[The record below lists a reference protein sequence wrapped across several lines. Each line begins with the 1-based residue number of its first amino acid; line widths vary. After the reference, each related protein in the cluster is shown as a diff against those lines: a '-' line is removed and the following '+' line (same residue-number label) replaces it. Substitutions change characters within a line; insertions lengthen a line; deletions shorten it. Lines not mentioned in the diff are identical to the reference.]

1 MATIIT
7 PGGDSSSGKP
17 AGPQLHV
24 DSDWKAQAQAEK
36 ERLAASD
43 AARVAKQAA
52 ASAPRGGV
60 VDGAGEAGAGGA
72 GEPTA
77 PDFRSLVDMLAMQ
90 AVMYMGGMAD
100 KASGRAVF
108 DPDYSRHMIDLLAV
122 VEEKTRGN
130 LAPDEEQ
137 DLKMVLNE
145 LRMRY
150 VELLKLVAQQAM
162 TGGGGA
168 GGPGAA
174 GAKGAKGIA
183 AGGIGPG
190 IAGVGAMV

>member
-43 AARVAKQAA
+43 AARVAKQAS

-60 VDGAGEAGAGGA
+60 VDGTGEARAT
-72 GEPTA
+72 GEPAA

-100 KASGRAVF
+100 KTSGRAVF

-168 GGPGAA
+168 GGPGAP
-174 GAKGAKGIA
+174 GAKGIA

>member
-7 PGGDSSSGKP
+7 PGGGEAPKP
-17 AGPQLHV
+17 QGPQLHV

-36 ERLAASD
+36 ERLAAAD
-43 AARVAKQAA
+43 AARAAKQTPAPGMGAAGNPAAGDAA
-52 ASAPRGGV
+52 AHGEGG
-60 VDGAGEAGAGGA
+60 
-72 GEPTA
+72 A

-100 KASGRAVF
+100 KTSGRAVF

-130 LAPDEEQ
+130 LAPEEEQ

-150 VELLKLVAQQAM
+150 VELMKLVAQQAM
-162 TGGGGA
+162 SKGIGTAGGVVGGGG
-168 GGPGAA
+168 
-174 GAKGAKGIA
+174 IA
-183 AGGIGPG
+183 S
-190 IAGVGAMV
+190 VGSTV